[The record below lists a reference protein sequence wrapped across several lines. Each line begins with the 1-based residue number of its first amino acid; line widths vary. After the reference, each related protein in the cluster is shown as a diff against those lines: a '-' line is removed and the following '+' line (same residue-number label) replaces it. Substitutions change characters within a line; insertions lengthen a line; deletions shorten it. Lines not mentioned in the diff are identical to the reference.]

1 VTDLARPFVDPLERM
16 DSPSANAERM
26 RALYKEQLGYVW
38 TALRRLGI
46 HRDDLEDLTQ
56 DVFLRVFRDWDRYDQ
71 TRAVRPWL
79 FSIAYHLAIDFLRH
93 QKRVSVAAEELPDL
107 VSDRP
112 GPDFEV
118 AQAQER
124 RVLERILLSIDID
137 RRTVLVMHDL
147 LGHPVP
153 EIATALEIPLNT
165 AYSRLR
171 LARADFDARVQRWKE
186 RP

>member
-1 VTDLARPFVDPLERM
+1 VTDLAKPFEDPLERM
-16 DSPSANAERM
+16 DSRSSSAERM
-26 RALYKEQLGYVW
+26 RALYEEQIGYVW

-46 HRDDLEDLTQ
+46 YRDDLEDLTQ
-56 DVFLRVFRDWDRYDQ
+56 EVFLRVFRDWDRYDQ

-79 FSIAYHLAIDFLRH
+79 FGVAYHVAIDFLRRRKH
-93 QKRVSVAAEELPDL
+93 VSVAEDELPDL
-107 VSDRP
+107 ASDRP
-112 GPDFEV
+112 GPEFDV

-124 RVLERILLSIDID
+124 RVLERILLSMDID
-137 RRTVLVMHDL
+137 RRTVLVMHEL

-153 EIATALEIPLNT
+153 EIAAALEVPLNT